1 MIMGKLTSIMDNGLS
16 VTAKPMSHMESVSF
30 GVWIRAGA
38 RYEEIKNNGISHLL
52 EHLLFKGTKSRDM
65 KKIKEAIE
73 GRGGSFNG
81 FTSEEVTCYL
91 VKLLA
96 KDAELGVDILS
107 DMVLNPKLDEKEIE
121 KEKSVIVEEINMY
134 KDIPAQHVHE
144 ILTEMLWPDQ
154 PLGMPLA
161 GTVES
166 VNSMQ
171 KKDVEAYKDTF
182 YNPNNMLLIGAGR
195 IKEDELLGMAGK
207 YLSRPTNQGPSKFV
221 KAVNNQ
227 REPLLKVT
235 KKDTEQTHMAL
246 AFHAM
251 NRLSPDRYVASI
263 LNIILGANMS
273 SRLFHAV
280 RDELA
285 LCYEISSSVRKY
297 EDAGAFVVGAGLDE
311 SNLVKALQVILK
323 ELNRIK
329 SEPVPNEE
337 LDRAKE
343 FYKGQLLF
351 TMEDTMSHMLWL
363 GEKIISKEKEL
374 DVDKIIERVASIN
387 KDDIMRVAGNI
398 FKNEYMNLAVIG
410 PVKDEDGLKGALHL

>member
-1 MIMGKLTSIMDNGLS
+1 MTSIMKNGLA
-16 VTAKPMSHMESVSF
+16 VAAKPMSHMESVSF
-30 GVWIRAGA
+30 GIWIRAGA
-38 RYEEIKNNGISHLL
+38 RYEDTKNNGISHLL
-52 EHLLFKGTKSRDM
+52 EHLLFKGTKTRGM
-65 KKIKEAIE
+65 KEIKQAIE

-96 KDAELGVDILS
+96 KDAALGVDILS

-144 ILTEMLWPDQ
+144 ILTEMLWPNQ

-166 VNSMQ
+166 VNSIG
-171 KKDVEAYKDTF
+171 KRDVDAYKDTF

-195 IKEDELLGMAGK
+195 IKEDELSGLAGK
-207 YLSRPTNQGPSKFV
+207 YLSVSA
-221 KAVNNQ
+221 KAEPPRFTEAFNNQ
-227 REPLLKVT
+227 REPLLKVA

-251 NRLSPDRYVASI
+251 NRLSPDRYAASI

-297 EDAGAFVVGAGLDE
+297 EDAGAFVIGAGLDE
-311 SNLVKALQVILK
+311 SNLVRALEVIFK

-329 SEPVPNEE
+329 NEPVPDEE
-337 LDRAKE
+337 LERAKE

-351 TMEDTMSHMLWL
+351 TLEDTMSHMLWL
-363 GEKIISKEKEL
+363 GEKIVSKEKEL
-374 DVDKIIERVASIN
+374 DVNKILDKVASIS
-387 KDDIMRVAGNI
+387 KDDIMRVSGRV
-398 FKNEYMNLAVIG
+398 FKDESMNLAVIG
-410 PVKDEDGLKGALHL
+410 PVKDENRLKGILHL

>member
-1 MIMGKLTSIMDNGLS
+1 MGKLTNIMDNGL
-16 VTAKPMSHMESVSF
+16 VVAAKPMNHMESVSF
-30 GVWIRAGA
+30 GIWIRAGA
-38 RYEEIKNNGISHLL
+38 RYENTKNNGISHLL
-52 EHLLFKGTKSRDM
+52 EHLLFKGTKTRGM
-65 KKIKEAIE
+65 KEIKEAIE

-166 VNSMQ
+166 VNSMR
-171 KKDVEAYKDTF
+171 KRDVDAYKDTF
-182 YNPNNMLLIGAGR
+182 YNPNNMLLIGTGR
-195 IKEDELLGMAGK
+195 IKENELLGLAGK
-207 YLSRPTNQGPSKFV
+207 YLSESAKAEPPKFI
-221 KAVNNQ
+221 KAVNDQ
-227 REPLLKVT
+227 REPLMKVA

-246 AFHAM
+246 AFHGP
-251 NRLSPDRYVASI
+251 NRLSPDRYAVNV

-273 SRLFHAV
+273 SRLFHSV

-297 EDAGAFVVGAGLDE
+297 EDAGAFVIGAGLDE
-311 SNLVKALQVILK
+311 LNLVRALEVIFR

-329 SEPVPNEE
+329 NEPVPDEE
-337 LDRAKE
+337 LERAKE
-343 FYKGQLLF
+343 FYKGQLFF

-363 GEKIISKEKEL
+363 GEKIVSKEKEL
-374 DVDKIIERVASIN
+374 DVKKIMDRVASIS
-387 KDDIMRVAGNI
+387 KDDIMRVAGTV
-398 FKNEYMNLAVIG
+398 FQNESMNLAVIG
-410 PVKDEDGLKGALHL
+410 PVKDENRLKGVLHL

>member
-1 MIMGKLTSIMDNGLS
+1 MLMGELMKIMDNGLAVS
-16 VTAKPMSHMESVSF
+16 AKTMSHMESVSF
-30 GVWIRAGA
+30 GIWIRAGA
-38 RYEEIKNNGISHLL
+38 RYENSKNNGISHLL
-52 EHLLFKGTKSRDM
+52 EHLLFKGTKTRGM
-65 KKIKEAIE
+65 KEIKESVE

-171 KKDVEAYKDTF
+171 KKDVEAYKETF
-182 YNPNNMLLIGAGR
+182 YNPNNMLLIGAGA
-195 IKEDELLGMAGK
+195 IKEDKLLGLAGK
-207 YLSRPTNQGPSKFV
+207 YLSVSQKAEPPKFI
-221 KAVNNQ
+221 KAFNDQ

-273 SRLFHAV
+273 SRLFHV
-280 RDELA
+280 IRDELA

-297 EDAGAFVVGAGLDE
+297 EDVGAFVIGAGLDE
-311 SNLVKALQVILK
+311 LNLVRALEIIFK
-323 ELNRIK
+323 ELNRIMK
-329 SEPVPNEE
+329 EPIPHEE
-337 LDRAKE
+337 LERAKE

-363 GEKIISKEKEL
+363 GEKIISKETEL
-374 DVDKIIERVASIN
+374 DVKKIVEKVASIS
-387 KDDIMRVAGNI
+387 KDDIMRVARSI
-398 FKNEYMNLAVIG
+398 FKNESINLAVIG
-410 PVKDEDGLKGALHL
+410 PVKDENRLKGVLHL

>member
-1 MIMGKLTSIMDNGLS
+1 MGKLTEIMDNGLA
-16 VTAKPMSHMESVSF
+16 VAAKPMSHMESVSF
-30 GVWIRAGA
+30 GIWIKAGT
-38 RYEEIKNNGISHLL
+38 RYENTKNNGISHLL
-52 EHLLFKGTKSRDM
+52 EHLLFKGTKSRGM
-65 KKIKEAIE
+65 KEIKEAIE

-144 ILTEMLWPDQ
+144 ILTEMLWLNQ

-166 VNSMQ
+166 VNSMR
-171 KKDVEAYKDTF
+171 KRDVDAYKDAF
-182 YNPNNMLLIGAGR
+182 YNPNNMLLIGTGR
-195 IKEDELLGMAGK
+195 IKENELLGLAGK
-207 YLSRPTNQGPSKFV
+207 YLSISPKVEPPKFI
-221 KAVNNQ
+221 KAVNDQ
-227 REPLLKVT
+227 REPLLKVA

-246 AFHAM
+246 AFHAL
-251 NRLSPDRYVASI
+251 NRLSPDRYAVSI

-273 SRLFHAV
+273 SRLFHV
-280 RDELA
+280 IRDELA

-297 EDAGAFVVGAGLDE
+297 EDVGAFVIGAGLDE
-311 SNLVKALQVILK
+311 SNLVRALEVILE
-323 ELNRIK
+323 ELNRIRE
-329 SEPVPNEE
+329 EPVPDEE
-337 LDRAKE
+337 LKRAKE

-363 GEKIISKEKEL
+363 GEKIVSKEKEL
-374 DVDKIIERVASIN
+374 DVKKIMDRVASIN
-387 KDDIMRVAGNI
+387 KDDIVRVADSI
-398 FKNEYMNLAVIG
+398 FKNESMNLAVIG
-410 PVKDEDGLKGALHL
+410 PVKDENKLKGVLHL

>member
-1 MIMGKLTSIMDNGLS
+1 MGKLTEIMDNGLA
-16 VTAKPMSHMESVSF
+16 VAAKPMSHMESVSF
-30 GVWIRAGA
+30 GIWIKAGA
-38 RYEEIKNNGISHLL
+38 RYENTKNNGISHLL
-52 EHLLFKGTKSRDM
+52 EHLLFKGTKTRDM
-65 KKIKEAIE
+65 KEIKEAIE

-81 FTSEEVTCYL
+81 FTSEEATCYL

-166 VNSMQ
+166 VNSML
-171 KKDVEAYKDTF
+171 KRDVDAYKDTF

-195 IKEDELLGMAGK
+195 IKEDELLGLAVK
-207 YLSRPTNQGPSKFV
+207 YLSVSPKAEPPKFI
-221 KAVNNQ
+221 KAVNDQ
-227 REPLLKVT
+227 REPLLDVA

-251 NRLSPDRYVASI
+251 NRLSPDRYTASI

-273 SRLFHAV
+273 SRLFHMI

-297 EDAGAFVVGAGLDE
+297 EDAGAFVIGAGLDE
-311 SNLVKALQVILK
+311 SNLVRALEVILK
-323 ELNRIK
+323 ELKRIRE
-329 SEPVPNEE
+329 EPVSDEE
-337 LDRAKE
+337 LERAKE

-374 DVDKIIERVASIN
+374 DAEKIMVRVASIS
-387 KDDIMRVAGNI
+387 KDDIMRVAGGI
-398 FKNEYMNLAVIG
+398 FKNESMNLAVIG
-410 PVKDEDGLKGALHL
+410 PVKDEKRLKGVLHL

>member
-1 MIMGKLTSIMDNGLS
+1 MGKLTEIMDNGLA
-16 VTAKPMSHMESVSF
+16 VAVKPMSHMESVSF
-30 GVWIRAGA
+30 GIWIRAGT
-38 RYEEIKNNGISHLL
+38 RYEETKNNGISHLL
-52 EHLLFKGTKSRDM
+52 EHLLFKGTKTRGM
-65 KKIKEAIE
+65 KEIKEAIE

-107 DMVLNPKLDEKEIE
+107 DMVLNPRLDEKEIE

-171 KKDVEAYKDTF
+171 KKDVDVYKNTF
-182 YNPNNMLLIGAGR
+182 YSPNNMLLIGTGR
-195 IKEDELLGMAGK
+195 IKEDEILGLADK
-207 YLSRPTNQGPSKFV
+207 YLSISAKAKPVKFI

-227 REPLLKVT
+227 REPLLKVV

-251 NRLSPDRYVASI
+251 NRFSPDRYTASI
-263 LNIILGANMS
+263 LSIILGANMS
-273 SRLFHAV
+273 SRLFHVV

-311 SNLVKALQVILK
+311 SNLVRALEVIFK
-323 ELNRIK
+323 ELNRIREE
-329 SEPVPNEE
+329 SVPDEE
-337 LDRAKE
+337 LKRAKE

-363 GEKIISKEKEL
+363 GEKMISKEKEL
-374 DVDKIIERVASIN
+374 DVKKTMDRVNSINRDDITRVAC
-387 KDDIMRVAGNI
+387 NI
-398 FKNEYMNLAVIG
+398 FKNESMNLAVIG
-410 PVKDEDGLKGALHL
+410 PVKDENRLKGVLHL

>member
-1 MIMGKLTSIMDNGLS
+1 MINKTKNGLM
-16 VTAKPMSHMESVSF
+16 VATKEMSHMESVSF
-30 GVWIRAGA
+30 GIWIKAGV
-38 RYEEIKNNGISHLL
+38 RYENTKNNGISHLL
-52 EHLLFKGTKSRDM
+52 EHLLFKGTKTRGM
-65 KKIKEAIE
+65 REIKEAIE

-96 KDAELGVDILS
+96 KDAALGVDILS

-134 KDIPAQHVHE
+134 KDIPSQHVHE

-166 VNSMQ
+166 VNSMN
-171 KKDVEAYKDTF
+171 KRDVEAYKNIF
-182 YNPNNMLLIGAGR
+182 YNPNNMLLIGTGR
-195 IKEDELLGMAGK
+195 IRESELLDLAGK
-207 YLSRPTNQGPSKFV
+207 YLSTATKAPSPKFM
-221 KAVNNQ
+221 KAVNDQ
-227 REPLLKVT
+227 REPFLKVA

-251 NRLSPDRYVASI
+251 NRLSPDRYAASI

-273 SRLFHAV
+273 SRLFHV
-280 RDELA
+280 IRDELA

-297 EDAGAFVVGAGLDE
+297 EDAGAFVIGAGLDE
-311 SNLVKALQVILK
+311 SNLVRAIEVILK

-329 SEPVPNEE
+329 KEPVPDEE

-343 FYKGQLLF
+343 FCKGQLLF

-363 GEKIISKEKEL
+363 GEKIASGEKEL
-374 DVDKIIERVASIN
+374 DIKRIMDRVSSVN
-387 KDDIMRVAGNI
+387 KDDILRVAGSI
-398 FKNEYMNLAVIG
+398 FKDESMNLAVIG
-410 PVKDEDGLKGALHL
+410 PVKDENRLKGVLRL